1 MILIDGI
8 LETQASMKSEAIKRM
23 KMLSIDQEIISQF
36 LDADNVVCS
45 NNGIHFTEVPP
56 EITKQSIEW
65 QQKFGSLVY
74 HVIHAYI
81 FGLETYELL
90 SVSPYK
96 EDWSYENDIIQNGWV
111 MCHSINLTVPEHSES
126 GSIHVVNNHGCLKR
140 IN

>member
-1 MILIDGI
+1 MNDLGQMEDR
-8 LETQASMKSEAIKRM
+8 ASMKSEAIKRM
-23 KMLSIDQEIISQF
+23 KMLSLDQEIISQY
-36 LDADNVVCS
+36 LDADIVVCS
-45 NNGIHFTEVPP
+45 DNGIHFTEVPP

-96 EDWSYENDIIQNGWV
+96 EDWKFEKGIIENSWV
-111 MCHSINLTVPEHSES
+111 MVHSINLTVPENSES